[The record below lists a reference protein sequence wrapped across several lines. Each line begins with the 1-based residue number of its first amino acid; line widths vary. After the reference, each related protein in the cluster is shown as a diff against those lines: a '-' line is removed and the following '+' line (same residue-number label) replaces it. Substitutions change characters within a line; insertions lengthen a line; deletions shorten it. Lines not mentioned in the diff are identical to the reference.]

1 MNYKCNIF
9 IISSLIFYT
18 GCISYTQKERK
29 LLHTYQADEVLVFR
43 SEKSGNIK
51 RFKITRVSDEF
62 AGFNEGHPGLK
73 RWGEID
79 YIDLDNKRESPLLVI
94 DKDYDTPSDTASI
107 FLDFGDFGDHYFVD
121 SGRTYEID
129 SMMINSKIYR
139 DITITHTSASFEN
152 TPHQV
157 IQIYWQENFGIV
169 KYDLLDGDSYVRI
182 NL

>member
-1 MNYKCNIF
+1 MTYLHKAL

-29 LLHTYQADEVLVFR
+29 LLHTYQEDEVLIFR

-51 RFKITRVSDEF
+51 RFKIASVTDEYT
-62 AGFNEGHPGLK
+62 GFNEGHPGLK

-79 YIDLDNKRESPLLVI
+79 YIDLDSKTNNILLAI
-94 DKDYDTPSDTASI
+94 DRDYDTPPDTSSI
-107 FLDFGDFGDHYFVD
+107 VIFFEGFCDHYFVD

-139 DITITHTSASFEN
+139 DITIMHTSHVFGD
-152 TPHQV
+152 TPDQA
-157 IQIYWQENFGIV
+157 IQIYWQENIGIV
-169 KYDLLDGDSYVRI
+169 KYDLFDGDSYVRI